1 MPIHTTADE
10 PGLSTALD
18 TIVVRY
24 HHFDPIFIFLSMQ
37 DYEILEMIFQELTLT
52 GELDRWIVYSC
63 LQLWSEKYFVLS

>member
-1 MPIHTTADE
+1 MPIHNTADE

-63 LQLWSEKYFVLS
+63 LQHRSDKYFVLS